1 MASLAKAINKDL
13 FDKILPTF
21 GNPRVHVPVWDEGQK
36 MFLCEEK
43 AYDSATVLS
52 LWRKWG
58 FTTLGLTST
67 ALRSMPSTVQD
78 WNLCRNVTTT
88 RRSVTKNSSVKSRKP
103 WYATTSK
110 AF

>member
-1 MASLAKAINKDL
+1 MKVVTDIA
-13 FDKILPTF
+13 TT
-21 GNPRVHVPVWDEGQK
+21 
-36 MFLCEEK
+36 K